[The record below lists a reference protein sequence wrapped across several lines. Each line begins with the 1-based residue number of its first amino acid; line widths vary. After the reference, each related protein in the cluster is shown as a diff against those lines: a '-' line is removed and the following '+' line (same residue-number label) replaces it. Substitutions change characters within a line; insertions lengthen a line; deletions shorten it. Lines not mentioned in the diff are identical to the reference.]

1 MALPR
6 AGRALF
12 SAFRLSGQLQR
23 SGCVQ
28 SAAQCRRARR
38 RLHFLRLRAFLC
50 DALLLAPDAKPRD
63 ERLPRAPRAARD
75 HLSDR
80 LPHGAILPAFQHSR
94 HVLTR
99 RGGLSPTAPQFL
111 ECHRRGHGQ
120 RHARSRL
127 FLLLRRAVHDDDGA
141 DPRRARLLFRRQYP
155 RSGDGI
161 SAAQLCGQLPLRL
174 QRTRRRYARFSLP
187 APLYVPQGRHRL
199 DRDLRERLVLCD
211 RLRARAPL
219 FHDPRRL
226 RARGTCHRPHRAAPL
241 PHAQERDD
249 RLDGRLPVG
258 DAHLQVRRG
267 VLYRRCPRAVPLLFP
282 LRPVPFERQRFPAR
296 HDPLHGGS
304 RTCGLLCRRN
314 ARQKELPRLPRGR
327 KGRGHCFARSCA
339 ARRHDELRP
348 HGL

>member
-12 SAFRLSGQLQR
+12 RAFRLSGRLQR

-38 RLHFLRLRAFLC
+38 RLHFLRLRPFLC
-50 DALLLAPDAKPRD
+50 DARLLAPDAEPRD

-80 LPHGAILPAFQHSR
+80 LPHGTVLPAFHHSR
-94 HVLTR
+94 HVSAR
-99 RGGLSPTAPQFL
+99 RGGLSPAAPQFL
-111 ECHRRGHGQ
+111 ERHCRGHGQ

-127 FLLLRRAVHDDDGA
+127 FLLLRRAVHGDDGA

-155 RSGDGI
+155 RPGNGI
-161 SAAQLCGQLPLRL
+161 SAAQLCGQFPLRL
-174 QRTRRRYARFSLP
+174 QWTNRRCARFSLP
-187 APLYVPQGRHRL
+187 APLYVLQGGHRL

-211 RLRARAPL
+211 RLRARARL
-219 FHDPRRL
+219 AHDPCRL

-258 DAHLQVRRG
+258 DAHLQIRRG
-267 VLYRRCPRAVPLLFP
+267 VLHRRCPRAVPLLFS
-282 LRPVPFERQRFPAR
+282 LRPVPLERQRFPAR
-296 HDPLHGGS
+296 HDPLHGGGGA
-304 RTCGLLCRRN
+304 CGLLCRRD
-314 ARQKELPRLPRGR
+314 AHQKELPRLSCRR
-327 KGRGHCFARSCA
+327 EGRGDRRRRPRA
-339 ARRHDELRP
+339 ARYRHELRP
-348 HGL
+348 DGL